1 MQDDHARVAYDAMAS
16 IYDDF
21 NAQNDYFSW
30 FNVLIPRL
38 ERLGLP
44 GSGLLLDVACGT
56 GRAVE
61 PMQKRGWLVAGC
73 DISSEMVERARAKH
87 PDAPFDVADMRELT
101 IYRREGFDLVW
112 ALNDPVNYL
121 IGDQDLQLAIEAM
134 GRNLASDGL
143 LVFDCNT
150 IALFADSFNP
160 NEGLRRGDSWEWK
173 ARGEVDGVWE
183 AELSGDGVETHVH
196 RERHYSV
203 PEVQRAILNAGLE
216 PVAAMGQRETEDGL
230 VLEDGWDE
238 ERDHKIVHVA
248 RRS

>member
-1 MQDDHARVAYDAMAS
+1 MTDHARIAYDAMAP
-16 IYDDF
+16 IYDSF

-44 GSGLLLDVACGT
+44 GSGTLLDVACGT

-61 PMQKRGWLVAGC
+61 PMQKRGWLVRGF
-73 DISSEMVERARAKH
+73 DISPKMVDIVRSKY
-87 PDAPFDVADMRELT
+87 PDAPFDVGDMRALP
-101 IYRREGFDLVW
+101 ISGNFDLVW

-121 IGDQDLQLAIEAM
+121 IEDGDLQLAIESM

-150 IALFADSFNP
+150 IALFAESFNSQ
-160 NEGLRRGDSWEWK
+160 GGMQRGDSWTWK

-216 PVAAMGQRETEDGL
+216 VVAAMGQRETEDGL
-230 VLEDGWDE
+230 VIEDGWDE